1 MYMTLFPFNAFYYY
15 IQFLKRTRKRNIFS
29 LAYSFD
35 EVFDFL
41 EAYWKCCLPN
51 IFWPVVFPKT
61 LLLVY
66 SFTGFTLCNFGTIF
80 GTIERPFQGW
90 ARRRDKNVTFVCPSL
105 KSFEVY
111 TNRVNYPVIFAVISI
126 FHSKP
131 AIFGMTMC
139 FNNKLCY

>member
-61 LLLVY
+61 LLYAILEL
-66 SFTGFTLCNFGTIF
+66 FLELLRN
-80 GTIERPFQGW
+80 RPFQGW